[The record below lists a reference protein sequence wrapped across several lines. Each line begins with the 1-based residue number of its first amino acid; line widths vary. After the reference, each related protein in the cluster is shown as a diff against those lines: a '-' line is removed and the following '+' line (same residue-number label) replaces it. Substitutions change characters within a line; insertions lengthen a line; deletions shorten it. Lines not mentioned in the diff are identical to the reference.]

1 MKHLLDQD
9 TIFAPSTAPG
19 RAGIAVVRISGRQA
33 GEALRALSDIVP
45 EPRRARLAALKH
57 PVSGE
62 LLDRSLVLWFPGPHS
77 VTGEDV
83 AELHLHGGR
92 AVLAAVLGALGGM
105 PGLRPAEAGEF
116 TRRAFEG
123 GKMDLA
129 ETEALADLLDADT
142 ASQRRQALRGLDH
155 GIGQKADTWREKLIE
170 ALALAEAE
178 IDFPDEGDVPV
189 GLTGRAHQIAAC
201 LADELRAA
209 LAQSGGERLREGAV
223 VVIAGP
229 PNAGK
234 SSFLNRVARREVA
247 IVSPHAGTTRDMIEV
262 AVDLGGY
269 PATFID
275 TAGLRETADPVEQE
289 ALRRARDRASRADL
303 VLWFEAPDAIG
314 APDASGDVPVWRVR
328 NKSDLAPVPGLEG
341 FTISALSG
349 DGVSPLL
356 SAMEVWLRDVFEP
369 GESALITRARHRTA
383 LTEALSH
390 LDEAGRQALPE
401 LFAEELRLSGRALGR
416 ISGRVDV
423 EHVLDSIFLS
433 FCIGK

>member
-1 MKHLLDQD
+1 
-9 TIFAPSTAPG
+9 
-19 RAGIAVVRISGRQA
+19 
-33 GEALRALSDIVP
+33 
-45 EPRRARLAALKH
+45 
-57 PVSGE
+57 
-62 LLDRSLVLWFPGPHS
+62 
-77 VTGEDV
+77 
-83 AELHLHGGR
+83 
-92 AVLAAVLGALGGM
+92 VLAAVLGALGGM